1 MALALALRLMKIEA
15 RAARTPGG
23 GAGDGD
29 GKEGAS
35 GHKPRRVLWGD
46 APDGGR
52 SVRHRYRLRIVA
64 GSMEKKVEVRF
75 ESDHT
80 AVGPLT
86 HRTGRGGRGRR
97 RRVRPEAVGSSRM
110 STETTR

>member
-1 MALALALRLMKIEA
+1 MKL

-29 GKEGAS
+29 GEEGAS
-35 GHKPRRVLWGD
+35 GHQPRRDLRGD

-52 SVRHRYRLRIVA
+52 SVRHRLRIIA

-86 HRTGRGGRGRR
+86 HRTGRGSRGGR